1 MPTSRISRAAIIIAV
16 RYKTRKEE
24 VRIGLIKKN
33 SSRDALSTSEL
44 RLPSNYQIVSGLEE

>member
-44 RLPSNYQIVSGLEE
+44 RLHSNYQTVSGLEE